1 MLILAFVAFVRE
13 KGGLGWDWEGG
24 GLSLGTPDCA
34 FDSYGIFT
42 VNRLLPQ
49 TRVSVVQGQKV

>member
-24 GLSLGTPDCA
+24 GLSLGTRDCA

-42 VNRLLPQ
+42 V
-49 TRVSVVQGQKV
+49 K